1 MAAPEPSGASMR
13 RREFIK
19 VIGAAIAWP
28 LAARAQQG
36 DRIRV
41 IAVILGY
48 AETDP
53 ETKLRIAAFRLG
65 LEKRGWSEGRNIRIH
80 YFFAPADMIKEGVTK
95 EAVALRPEVILVHG
109 TTIAAAIQRESQEI
123 PVVFVNVSDPVGSG
137 FIKNMA
143 RPGANL
149 TGVMQYEP
157 GIVSKWLSML
167 KEIAPR
173 TERVAVL
180 ANPRSSPFDYFLG
193 AARAGAASL
202 ALEIL
207 PSPVE
212 NSPADIERVLDVLG
226 RTPNSGFVATP
237 DTTTTVHRD
246 IIVALAA
253 KHRLPA
259 VYAFQFFVQ
268 AGGLMSYGVDPNE
281 NYRLGAAY
289 VDRILRGDKPAEL
302 PVQAPTRFE
311 MAVNVR
317 AAKAIGLTMP
327 PGLIVAAD
335 EVIE

>member
-1 MAAPEPSGASMR
+1 MR
-13 RREFIK
+13 RREFITL
-19 VIGAAIAWP
+19 IGGATAAWP
-28 LAARAQQG
+28 LAARAQQL
-36 DRIRV
+36 DRIRH
-41 IAVILGY
+41 IAVIFGY

-53 ETKLRIAAFRLG
+53 ETKLRIAALRLG

-80 YFFAPADMIKEGVTK
+80 YFFAPADMIKEGVAK
-95 EAVALRPEVILVHG
+95 ETVAIHPEVILAHG
-109 TTIAAAIQRESQEI
+109 TTIAAAVQRESREI
-123 PVVFVNVSDPVGSG
+123 PVVFVNVSDPIGSG
-137 FIKNMA
+137 FITNMA

-157 GIVSKWLSML
+157 GIVSKWLLML

-180 ANPRSSPFDYFLG
+180 ANPKSSPFDYFLS
-193 AARAGAASL
+193 AARAAAVSL
-202 ALEIL
+202 ALEIV

-212 NSPADIERVLDVLG
+212 NSPADIERVFDTLA

-311 MAVNVR
+311 TSVNIK
-317 AAKAIGLTMP
+317 AAKAIGLAIP
-327 PGLIVAAD
+327 PGLLVAAD

>member
-1 MAAPEPSGASMR
+1 MR

-19 VIGAAIAWP
+19 VIGSAPAWP

-36 DRIRV
+36 DRIRP
-41 IAVILGY
+41 IAVVLGY
-48 AETDP
+48 AESDP
-53 ETKLRIAAFRLG
+53 ETNSRIAAFRLG

-80 YFFAPADMIKEGVTK
+80 YFFAPADMTKQKVAKET
-95 EAVALRPEVILVHG
+95 VALRPEVILAHG
-109 TTIAAAIQRESQEI
+109 ATIAAAVQRETQEI
-123 PVVFVNVSDPVGSG
+123 PVIFVNVSDPIGSG
-137 FIKNMA
+137 FIKSMA

-173 TERVAVL
+173 MERVAVV
-180 ANPRSSPFDYFLG
+180 ANPKSSPYDYFLS
-193 AARAGAASL
+193 AAQAAAASL
-202 ALEIL
+202 ALEIV
-207 PSPVE
+207 PSPIE
-212 NSPADIERVLDVLG
+212 NSPADIERALDVLG

-237 DTTTTVHRD
+237 DTTTILHRD
-246 IIVALAA
+246 LIIALAA

-259 VYAFQFFVQ
+259 VYAFGFFVQ
-268 AGGLMSYGVDPNE
+268 AGGLMSYGTDQNE
-281 NYRLGAAY
+281 NYRLAASY

-311 MAVNVR
+311 MSVNVK
-317 AAKAIGLTMP
+317 AAKTIGLTIP
-327 PGLIVAAD
+327 PGLLVAAD

>member
-1 MAAPEPSGASMR
+1 MR

-19 VIGAAIAWP
+19 VIGAATAWP

-80 YFFAPADMIKEGVTK
+80 YFFAPADMIKEGVAK
-95 EAVALRPEVILVHG
+95 EALALRPEVILVHG
-109 TTIAAAIQRESQEI
+109 TTIAAAMQRESQEI
-123 PVVFVNVSDPVGSG
+123 PVVFVNVSDPIGSG

-180 ANPRSSPFDYFLG
+180 ANPKSSPFDYFLS
-193 AARAGAASL
+193 AAQAGAASL

-212 NSPADIERVLDVLG
+212 NSPADIER
-226 RTPNSGFVATP
+226 
-237 DTTTTVHRD
+237 VHRD

-268 AGGLMSYGVDPNE
+268 AGGLMSYGVDQNE

-311 MAVNVR
+311 MVVNVK
-317 AAKAIGLTMP
+317 AAKAIGLTIP